1 MVKTE
6 EKISILNYGIKQRE
20 AALNSILIAQSDHE
34 KMSDFGWFLTLGSEA
49 FGMLT
54 AVEAGKKARILDGL
68 IRKLENEIDI
78 LQNAVDHIR
87 S

>member
-6 EKISILNYGIKQRE
+6 EKITILNYGIKQRE
-20 AALNSILIAQSDHE
+20 AALNTILIAQSEHE

-49 FGMLT
+49 IGMLA
-54 AVEAGKKARILDGL
+54 AVESGKKARMLDGM

-78 LQNAVDHIR
+78 LQNAIDDLR
-87 S
+87 N